1 MTCSDFEYNGIKL
14 SELGYRICSF
24 DQNSDNTSGS
34 ALTFNTVS
42 NASGSR
48 FYLVNSAYQECL
60 EITFSI
66 CKNTCGS
73 NEREI
78 SLREYAELLRWLNR
92 KKFYKLRL
100 LSDEYVDIFFEG
112 SFNISKREASGKIIG
127 LDLTFFSNRPFG
139 MYENKKLIF
148 EAEAANS
155 SFVFYDV
162 SEEIGSIYPHM
173 EIAIAADG
181 DLTIK
186 NSQYDEAMVIHNCI
200 QGEVISL
207 DYPMI
212 SSSSAAHAET
222 LANDFNWSF
231 FKISNTFRNRKNEL
245 TVSLP
250 CTIKIVY
257 SPVAKIG
264 I

>member
-24 DQNSDNTSGS
+24 DQNSNNTSS
-34 ALTFNTVS
+34 STLTFNTIS
-42 NASGSR
+42 NGSGSR
-48 FYLVNSAYQECL
+48 FYLVNSTYQECL

-66 CKNTCGS
+66 CKSACSS

-78 SLREYAELLRWLNR
+78 SLKEYAELLRWLNR
-92 KKFYKLRL
+92 KEFCKFKLL
-100 LSDEYVDIFFEG
+100 ADEYMDIYFEG
-112 SFNISKREASGKIIG
+112 SFNVSKREASGKIIG
-127 LDLTFFSNRPFG
+127 LDLTFISNSPFG
-139 MYENKKLIF
+139 MHENKKFIF
-148 EAEAANS
+148 EAKTSNS
-155 SFVFYDV
+155 SFVFYDI
-162 SEEIGSIYPHM
+162 SEEEGSIYPHM
-173 EIAIAADG
+173 NITIAASG
-181 DLTIK
+181 DLMIK

-200 QGEVISL
+200 QGEVISS

-212 SSSSAAHAET
+212 SSSSAVHTQT

-250 CTIKIVY
+250 CTIEIVY
-257 SPVAKIG
+257 SPITKIG